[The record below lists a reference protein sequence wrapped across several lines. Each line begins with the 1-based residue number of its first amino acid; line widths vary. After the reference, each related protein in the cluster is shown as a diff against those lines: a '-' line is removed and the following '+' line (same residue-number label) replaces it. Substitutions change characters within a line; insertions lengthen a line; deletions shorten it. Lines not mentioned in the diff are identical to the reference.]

1 MINENENLINEEEK
15 LSNQQSLEIIHKM
28 ISQARN
34 QVTNDGNEW
43 IIWGTLIFL
52 ASVTTYILIEIQYS
66 VTFLGWNIFGLIAIL
81 MLSYRLIK
89 RKPSQVRTYLG
100 DLLKLFDV
108 GFIIC
113 MLIIIFSINVAVSP
127 NAGFGYLLMIY
138 AFLMLIQGGA
148 MKFKPLIIG
157 AVINWIGALAIFYNK
172 EFKYDMLITAGA
184 VLFGYIIPGL
194 ILRSQ
199 SRKSKKITTGDNNG
213 V

>member
-89 RKPSQVRTYLG
+89 RKPAQVRTYLG

-157 AVINWIGALAIFYNK
+157 AVINWIGALAIFWNK

-199 SRKSKKITTGDNNG
+199 SMKSKKITTGDNNG

>member
-1 MINENENLINEEEK
+1 MINENEGNIHEEEK
-15 LSNQQSLEIIHKM
+15 LSNQQSLEIIHRM

-34 QVTNDGNEW
+34 KVNDDGNEW

-52 ASVTTYILIEIQYS
+52 ASITTYVLIEIEYS
-66 VTFLGWNIFGLIAIL
+66 IIFLGWNIFGLLAIL
-81 MLSYRLIK
+81 ILIFRLFK
-89 RKPSQVRTYLG
+89 RKPKQVRTYL
-100 DLLKLFDV
+100 DELLVLFDI

-113 MLIIIFSINVAVSP
+113 MLLIIFSINVAVSP

-157 AVINWIGALAIFYNK
+157 AVINWIGAIAIFWNK

-199 SRKSKKITTGDNNG
+199 SMKSKNK
-213 V
+213 

>member
-1 MINENENLINEEEK
+1 MINENEGNINETER
-15 LSNQQSLEIIHKM
+15 LSNQQSLDIIHKM

-34 QVTNDGNEW
+34 KVNDNGNEW

-52 ASVTTYILIEIQYS
+52 ASVTTYVLIEIES
-66 VTFLGWNIFGLIAIL
+66 SAIFLGWNIFGLLAIL
-81 MLSYRLIK
+81 ILIFRLFK
-89 RKPSQVRTYLG
+89 RKPKQVRTYL
-100 DLLKLFDV
+100 DELLVLFHI

-113 MLIIIFSINVAVSP
+113 MLVIIFSMNVAVSP

-157 AVINWIGALAIFYNK
+157 AVINWIGAIAIFWNK
-172 EFKYDMLITAGA
+172 EFKYDMLIMAGA
-184 VLFGYIIPGL
+184 VFFGYIVPGI

-199 SRKSKKITTGDNNG
+199 SKKLNNNRRS
-213 V
+213 